1 MGDGCLTVIG
11 AMLAMILSVYVAEHS
26 EAMFVLATLPFIVL
40 TILALYG
47 AVVPLT
53 RYPDQL
59 AVRKKMRYSKLEEK
73 PKEAPKVEEVPEWKL
88 EAERIKKQM
97 LLDSYKERA
106 EIIRRTEEK
115 ALLDQ
120 QRLAKE

>member
-26 EAMFVLATLPFIVL
+26 EAMFVLAALPFIVL

-59 AVRKKMRYSKLEEK
+59 AVRKKMRYSR
-73 PKEAPKVEEVPEWKL
+73 L
-88 EAERIKKQM
+88 EAKTERGAKSGRSSGMETGGGAYKKAND
-97 LLDSYKERA
+97 LGF
-106 EIIRRTEEK
+106 I
-115 ALLDQ
+115 
-120 QRLAKE
+120 